1 MPYDNNLAVRVKC
14 KKGIKIDAKIMKKIK
29 IKFIKK

>member
-1 MPYDNNLAVRVKC
+1 MIIIQLLELNA